1 MDLKNMCYHDL
12 SYTCYR
18 RFLFFAPN
26 PPCPILSK
34 IDSPY
39 ATSKMFLKSENRDLR
54 WAMEY
59 IYGLSVTLLGVY
71 YYL

>member
-1 MDLKNMCYHDL
+1 MLF
-12 SYTCYR
+12 YR
-18 RFLFFAPN
+18 RVIPHAYILKQARFAKTRFEVGNGIHFGPF
-26 PPCPILSK
+26 CPK

-59 IYGLSVTLLGVY
+59 IYGL
-71 YYL
+71 